1 VPPPEPTDQRA
12 LDLPD
17 GLPNRVLL
25 VLHEEGLGGASR
37 GALRALEPLVEA
49 GLDLRIWCA
58 RPSPLY
64 DHLSAAGFSV
74 AGAPRPLRYSLA
86 RLREPPGAA
95 RRVATT
101 ARSLTA
107 FRRHLR
113 ALRPDLVHAN
123 ATLSLP
129 EALVART
136 SGFPVLVHYHDSY
149 HDLEGASRKWSLVR
163 GAVWRVGHDVA
174 AISRSTARPLEHGV
188 RSPHILPEPV
198 SVPVAPASRL
208 KPPGS
213 PLVVATVGA
222 LGPRKGTD
230 LFIDAAER
238 LAGMAPKL
246 EFHLIGGAEDAPSQQ
261 WAAEQLARARAAGVV
276 YRERVD
282 VEAELPGWDIVVVPS
297 RREPFGLVVVEAMAA
312 GRAVIGARV
321 DGIAETLA
329 DGGGVLV
336 APGDG
341 GALAE
346 AIADLAQRPER
357 RAELGAQGYGLV
369 ARYDSRRAAERLA
382 RVYVAVL
389 GTAAL
394 KRRNP

>member
-1 VPPPEPTDQRA
+1 VPPPEPNDQRA

-25 VLHEEGLGGASR
+25 ILHEESLGGASR
-37 GALRALEPLVEA
+37 GALRALEPLAEA
-49 GLDLRIWCA
+49 GLDLHVWCA
-58 RPSPLY
+58 RPSPLF
-64 DHLSAAGFSV
+64 DELSAAGLSV

-86 RLREPPGAA
+86 RLREPPGAL
-95 RRVATT
+95 RRVAAT
-101 ARSLTA
+101 ARSLAA

-129 EALVART
+129 EALVARM

-149 HDLEGASRKWSLVR
+149 HDLDGGSRKWSLVR
-163 GAVWRVGHDVA
+163 GAAWRLGHDVA
-174 AISRSTARPLEHGV
+174 AISRSTAQPLERGG

-198 SVPVAPASRL
+198 SVPAAPASRL
-208 KPPGS
+208 KPPAS

-238 LAGMAPKL
+238 LAGTTPKL
-246 EFHLIGGAEDAPSQQ
+246 EFHLIGGLEDAPSEQ
-261 WAAEQLARARAAGVV
+261 WASEQLARARAAGVV

-312 GRAVIGARV
+312 GRPVIGARV

-336 APGDG
+336 APGDAA
-341 GALAE
+341 ALAD
-346 AIADLAQRPER
+346 AIADLARGPER
-357 RAELGAQGYGLV
+357 RAELGARGYELV

-389 GTAAL
+389 RTAAM
-394 KRRNP
+394 KGRQR

>member
-1 VPPPEPTDQRA
+1 
-12 LDLPD
+12 
-17 GLPNRVLL
+17 
-25 VLHEEGLGGASR
+25 
-37 GALRALEPLVEA
+37 
-49 GLDLRIWCA
+49 
-58 RPSPLY
+58 
-64 DHLSAAGFSV
+64 
-74 AGAPRPLRYSLA
+74 
-86 RLREPPGAA
+86 
-95 RRVATT
+95 
-101 ARSLTA
+101 
-107 FRRHLR
+107 
-113 ALRPDLVHAN
+113 
-123 ATLSLP
+123 
-129 EALVART
+129 
-136 SGFPVLVHYHDSY
+136 
-149 HDLEGASRKWSLVR
+149 
-163 GAVWRVGHDVA
+163 
-174 AISRSTARPLEHGV
+174 
-188 RSPHILPEPV
+188 V
-198 SVPVAPASRL
+198 SVPAAPASRL

-246 EFHLIGGAEDAPSQQ
+246 EFHLIGGAEDAPSEQ

-312 GRAVIGARV
+312 GRAVIGAQV

-336 APGDG
+336 APGDAA
-341 GALAE
+341 ALAD

-357 RAELGAQGYGLV
+357 RAELGARGYELV
-369 ARYDSRRAAERLA
+369 AQYDSRRAAERLA

-389 GTAAL
+389 GTAAP
-394 KRRNP
+394 KRRRP